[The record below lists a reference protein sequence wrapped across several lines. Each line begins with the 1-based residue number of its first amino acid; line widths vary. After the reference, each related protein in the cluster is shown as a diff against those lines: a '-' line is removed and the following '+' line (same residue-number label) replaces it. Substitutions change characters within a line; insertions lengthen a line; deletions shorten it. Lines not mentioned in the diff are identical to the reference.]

1 MMNDMKRFD
10 YPVRLVQKE
19 GFVIASCRDF
29 PDLLVKT
36 PTIDDTING
45 VVNMMEVA
53 LTSIMTEGRLLPLPS
68 QAERGEIRVSPP
80 AEVVAKAALYVAMA
94 GSGLTKVQL
103 AKELGI
109 DEKEVRRLLD
119 PTYRSKLPRLAQA
132 VDRLG
137 YRLVIG
143 LEQVHS

>member
-1 MMNDMKRFD
+1 MNKMKRFD
-10 YPVRLVQKE
+10 YPVRLVQIE

-36 PTIDDTING
+36 PTIDDTIDG
-45 VVNMMEVA
+45 VVDMMEVI

-68 QAERGEIRVSPP
+68 QAEKGEICVSPP
-80 AEVVAKAALYVAMA
+80 AEVVAKIALYVAMA